1 MDMVAGVLL
10 NQKMTAWG
18 MALVN
23 FRNPANFKNTSG
35 PVLLFLVTQV
45 VEWNGYLC
53 NIHKIHEKHINSGLI
68 FALQR

>member
-1 MDMVAGVLL
+1 
-10 NQKMTAWG
+10 MT
-18 MALVN
+18 LVN

-35 PVLLFLVTQV
+35 PVFLFLVTQV
-45 VEWNGYLC
+45 VEWNGYLR